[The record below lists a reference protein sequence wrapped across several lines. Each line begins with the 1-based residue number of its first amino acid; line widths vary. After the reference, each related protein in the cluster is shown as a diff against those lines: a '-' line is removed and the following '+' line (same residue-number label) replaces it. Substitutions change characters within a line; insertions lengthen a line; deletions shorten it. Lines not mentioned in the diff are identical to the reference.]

1 MGGAVCVRFSRGRSA
16 AQRRILRR
24 RHTATSPEPIAQSS
38 DGVVKVMS
46 AEDAETGDTFTWGNE
61 WTLSGE
67 GFEGSAAGW
76 EVAFGVVTLDAGEDP
91 ISLDVSTESAT
102 EVSASAL
109 PGSEV
114 EAGTYPNATLKL
126 TIERRDGDDPVS
138 ETLNIPIHLVV
149 GE

>member
-1 MGGAVCVRFSRGRSA
+1 MDQKTVAFARSWARRYVRTKHPHGLDEEDVEN
-16 AQRRILRR
+16 RILESLYYNKDKEK
-24 RHTATSPEPIAQSS
+24 ALSKALNAVQ
-38 DGVVKVMS
+38 
-46 AEDAETGDTFTWGNE
+46 NE
-61 WTLSGE
+61 WTLGGE

-76 EVAFGVVTLDAGEDP
+76 EVAFGVVTLDVGEDP